1 MHQVADSV
9 QVLLAIEIRAFCKTG
24 AGGAALPRCCF
35 TSTTQPAMAKRMKI
49 ELKANQPTL
58 SGGVNGALSLGIVIP
73 MPPPTVKVSA
83 HTRHASGLS
92 PQGLALEH
100 VQ

>member
-1 MHQVADSV
+1 
-9 QVLLAIEIRAFCKTG
+9 
-24 AGGAALPRCCF
+24 
-35 TSTTQPAMAKRMKI
+35 MAKRMKI

-83 HTRHASGLS
+83 HTRMPPGSHSPKLS
-92 PQGLALEH
+92 LESMFNEVMRELRSRATHLAFTP
-100 VQ
+100 VYQV